1 MKDTLYAFLSL
12 EFSGLIIAVLVFA
25 VSILATRRARSKVV
39 GWLGRGIAVIA
50 VILAVGAISHL
61 IRVAEID
68 DRFPA
73 PGQRVDIGGYEI
85 HMLAEGPDDGP
96 TIVWFAGGYTG
107 GLGFYQH
114 HAVLK
119 NEVRSILFDR
129 PGSGWSDVGPFPRTT
144 GGQAE
149 EVMAALDAAG
159 EQGPFIFA
167 GHSFGGLLAINIARR
182 YPEQTAAVVMMDAT
196 PLDVVFYGLDKK
208 GLGSF
213 SKLGYMMTFTRIFG
227 LYRSVEPVDA
237 DGNDDT
243 GFTQPMLVNQY
254 IQNRAGFWT
263 SAGSALS
270 ELSPTGIN
278 ENAFDTTVY
287 DGELGNMRL
296 YLVAPKGADPSIPA
310 YAEMVAGGPGPK
322 ADRFVAFLDAT
333 RERYMAAS
341 NNSKRIIAPEG
352 TGHNFVYEVP
362 DFVIETMRD
371 VVADVNK
378 AEAEYRSLTTEWP
391 GPYGGVP
398 PVDIATPANME
409 AAFDRAIAEKLRE
422 VNRIANKRAPAN
434 FDNTILAL
442 EASGLA
448 LARIEQLFGIFTNTA
463 TSPDIAAVQA
473 RVMPKV
479 ARTRDQIAHNKSL
492 FSRVKAVYDGLPESA
507 PDDEARRLVEVVYS
521 RMVRS
526 GAALN
531 QADKARL
538 AEINAELT
546 AQITRFGQNAN
557 RDEARLVEFANS
569 EDVLDGLPAP
579 QLAAAKAAAEQRG
592 EPDKWA
598 IPIGRPTVWPV
609 LTHVHDRAF
618 RERVWRTWIGRGGND
633 GELDNGPVMTEIL
646 RLRGEK
652 AKLFGYPTF
661 AHFQTANR
669 MIGTPENALDTL
681 MRTWEALEAPTGQSI
696 AQMQAIADRE
706 GADFSLQAWDRLYY
720 EEKLKQELFSFQST
734 DVLPY
739 FELDNIV
746 DAMLWA
752 ANQIYDLEFVEVQGI
767 PVVSDDIRVFE
778 VSRDGA
784 LQGVIWMDL
793 FAREGKGPAS
803 WAAQY
808 RSAENFRGKTVP
820 AVVLH
825 SAAQKHADG
834 GPVLVPYPRAN
845 VIFHEFGH
853 TLQTLSNSTSYPSLG
868 PLNLPWD
875 FIEVPSLLNERWL
888 MTDEVLSRFALHHET
903 GEPMPVE
910 LRQRLRDSLQYDRV
924 FSATQSFLGGAIVD
938 MRLHLMADG
947 SDIDAEA
954 VEAAIIEEIGLPDA
968 IDLILYVPHAF
979 HTFSPQ
985 YAAGVYTYLW
995 SDIIAADIAEA
1006 FLDSPGG
1013 FYDNETAL
1021 RYRETILDIGNARS
1035 IDEAYR
1041 EFRGRDPD
1049 PNALMRRFS
1058 LINEA
1063 DGNE

>member
-1 MKDTLYAFLSL
+1 MNDTLYAFLSL
-12 EFSGLIIAVLVFA
+12 EFSGLIIAAMIFA
-25 VSILATRRARSKVV
+25 VSILVIRGTRSKVV
-39 GWLGRGIAVIA
+39 RWLGRAIAAIA
-50 VILAVGAISHL
+50 VILAIGAVSHL
-61 IRVAEID
+61 VRVSEID

-73 PGQRVDIGGYEI
+73 PGQMVDVGGYEV

-149 EVMAALDAAG
+149 EVMAALEAAG

-182 YPEQTAAVVMMDAT
+182 DPQETAAVVMMDAT

-227 LYRSVEPVDA
+227 LYRSVEPLDA

-243 GFTQPMLVNQY
+243 AFTQPMLVNQY
-254 IQNRAGFWT
+254 IQNKAGFWT

-278 ENAFDTTVY
+278 ENAFDTMVY
-287 DGELGNMRL
+287 DGELGDLPL
-296 YLVAPKGADPSIPA
+296 YLVAPMGADPTIPA
-310 YAEMVAGGPGPK
+310 YAEMVAGGPGSR
-322 ADRFVAFLDAT
+322 ADRFVAFLDST
-333 RERYMAAS
+333 RERYLSAS

-371 VVADVNK
+371 VVRDVNE
-378 AEAEYRSLTTEWP
+378 ADAEYRSLTTDWP

-398 PVDIATPANME
+398 PVDIATPASME
-409 AAFDRAIAEKLRE
+409 AAFERAIAQNLRD
-422 VNRIANKRAPAN
+422 VDRIANSRLPAD
-434 FDNTILAL
+434 FDNTIIAL

-463 TSPDIAAVQA
+463 NSPEIAEVQL

-479 ARTRDQIAHNKSL
+479 ARARDQITHNESL
-492 FSRVKAVYDGLPESA
+492 FSRVKSVYDRLPESA

-521 RMVRS
+521 RMVGG
-526 GAALN
+526 GAALD
-531 QADKARL
+531 QDDKARL

-557 RDEARLVEFANS
+557 KDEARLVEFADS
-569 EDVLDGLPAP
+569 EDVFDGLPAP
-579 QLAAAKAAAEQRG
+579 QIAAAKMAATQRG

-598 IPIGRPTVWPV
+598 IPISRPSVWPV
-609 LTHVHDRAF
+609 LMHVHDRAF
-618 RERVWRTWIGRGGND
+618 RERVWRTWVGRGGND

-669 MIGTPENALDTL
+669 MVGTPENALDIL
-681 MRTWEALEAPTGQSI
+681 MRTWVSLEAPTQQSI

-720 EEKLKQELFSFQST
+720 EEKLKQEQFSFQSS

-746 DAMLWA
+746 DAMLWTA
-752 ANQIYDLEFVEVQGI
+752 DQVYDLQFSEAQGI

-778 VSRDGA
+778 VYRDDE
-784 LQGVIWMDL
+784 LHGVIWMDL

-808 RSAENFRGKTVP
+808 RSAENFRGKIIP

-825 SAAQKHADG
+825 SAAQKPVDG
-834 GPVLVPYPRAN
+834 GPILVPYPRAN

-853 TLQTLSNSTSYPSLG
+853 ALHTLSNSASYPSLG
-868 PLNLPWD
+868 PLSLPWD
-875 FIEVPSLLNERWL
+875 FIEVPALLHERWL
-888 MTDEVLSRFALHHET
+888 MTDEVLSQFAVHYET
-903 GEPMPVE
+903 GEPMPME

-938 MRLHLMADG
+938 MRLHLLADG
-947 SDIDAEA
+947 SEIDAEA
-954 VEAAIIEEIGLPDA
+954 VEAAVVEEIGLPEA
-968 IDLILYVPHAF
+968 IDLILYAPHAF

-995 SDIIAADIAEA
+995 SDILAADIAEQ
-1006 FLDSPGG
+1006 FLESPGG
-1013 FYDNETAL
+1013 FYDEATAL
-1021 RYRETILDIGNARS
+1021 RYRETILDIGSARP
-1035 IDEAYR
+1035 IDEAYG

-1049 PNALMRRFS
+1049 HNALMRRFN

-1063 DGNE
+1063 AEYD